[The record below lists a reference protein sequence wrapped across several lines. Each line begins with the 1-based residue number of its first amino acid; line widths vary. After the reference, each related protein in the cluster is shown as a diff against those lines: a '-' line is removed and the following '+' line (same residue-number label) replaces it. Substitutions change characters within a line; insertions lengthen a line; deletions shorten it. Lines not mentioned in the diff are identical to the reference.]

1 MAMITI
7 RVTDEEK
14 EWYQYMADFYGISLS
29 ELIKTYSDEDLEDEY
44 DRQMFQVATK
54 LNAEMGNETYS
65 MKEIL
70 AEFGGLE

>member
-14 EWYQYMADFYGISLS
+14 EWYQYMAEFYGISLS
-29 ELIKTYSDEDLEDEY
+29 ELIKTYSDEALEDEY
-44 DRQMFQVATK
+44 DRQMLKVAKK
-54 LNAEMGNETYS
+54 LNDENPDETYS